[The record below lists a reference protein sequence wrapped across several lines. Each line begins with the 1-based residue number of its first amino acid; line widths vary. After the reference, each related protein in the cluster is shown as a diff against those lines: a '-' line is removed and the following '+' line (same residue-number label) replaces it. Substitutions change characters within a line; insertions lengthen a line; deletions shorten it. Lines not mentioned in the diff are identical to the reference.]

1 MATREEQ
8 QLVREQKQEA
18 IMSQREYSN
27 MLLNRYME
35 NLPSNLENKKEKLTQ
50 QIADYIANKP
60 DKKHIPAAIIMQ
72 MLGRDFSGVTKEPI
86 YSAIELSL
94 VFDYYQDFIAE
105 LNMKGIKF
113 PPSKQNFCMFAGIT
127 SGTYAAYLTNQDVD
141 KRTVAQR
148 IEDYINEV
156 NWTAAQND
164 ETNAYT
170 VEKRTR
176 LKGIGGGY
184 SEAKEDTNI
193 NITSQVKSPSNM
205 QELIDN
211 LKAQGLLIDG
221 KNN

>member
-8 QLVREQKQEA
+8 KQVKEQKQEA
-18 IMSQREYSN
+18 LMTQREYSN
-27 MLLNRYME
+27 MLLSRYME
-35 NLPSNLENKKEKLTQ
+35 NLPSNLENKKEKLTSK
-50 QIADYIANKP
+50 IEEYLMNKP
-60 DKKHIPAAIIMQ
+60 EKKHIPAAIIMQ
-72 MLGRDFSGVTKEPI
+72 MLSKDFNGITKEPI
-86 YSAIELSL
+86 YSAIELSM

-127 SGTYAAYLTNQDVD
+127 SGTYAAYLTSQDID
-141 KRTVAQR
+141 KRTVTQR

-156 NWTAAQND
+156 NWTAAQN
-164 ETNAYT
+164 EEQNAYT

-193 NITSQVKSPSNM
+193 NITSQVKSASNM
-205 QELIDN
+205 QEIIDN

>member
-8 QLVREQKQEA
+8 KQVREQKQEA
-18 IMSQREYSN
+18 VMTQREYSN
-27 MLLNRYME
+27 MLLSRYME
-35 NLPSNLENKKEKLTQ
+35 NLPSNLENKKERLTAEIQ
-50 QIADYIANKP
+50 AYVANRP

-72 MLGRDFSGVTKEPI
+72 MLGRDFSRMTKEPI
-86 YSAIELSL
+86 YSAIELSM
-94 VFDYYQDFIAE
+94 VFEYYQDFIAE
-105 LNMKGIKF
+105 LNMSGIKF

-127 SGTYAAYLTNQDVD
+127 SGTYAAYLTHQDVD
-141 KRTVAQR
+141 KRTVTQK

-164 ETNAYT
+164 EQNAYT

>member
-60 DKKHIPAAIIMQ
+60 DKKHIPAAIIMR

-141 KRTVAQR
+141 KRTVAQK